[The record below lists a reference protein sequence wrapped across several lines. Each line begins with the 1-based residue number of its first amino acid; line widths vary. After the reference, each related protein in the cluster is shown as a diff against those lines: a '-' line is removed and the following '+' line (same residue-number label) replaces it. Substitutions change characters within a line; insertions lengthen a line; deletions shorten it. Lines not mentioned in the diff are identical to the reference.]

1 MSDGCKRILSFFTGH
16 RKRKAWNKTREK
28 YKPVKRRQNLAG
40 TDRRSCYNKEEWLE
54 EFLDGKSAFYN
65 DSESD
70 GSDTDDQNYNE
81 NNDQQQLPE
90 GFSNCCNKIFFPILL
105 ELISNFAIC
114 KHCSGTLLLLEDVR
128 HSFGIELHISKRN
141 HTF

>member
-70 GSDTDDQNYNE
+70 D
-81 NNDQQQLPE
+81 NDQQQLPE